1 MTTSIFEIDDLIR
14 VAKRENNTKR
24 SYLYVNPVQ
33 GKHIPVSP
41 SLSIEL
47 FTILSR
53 KVEKRYKSERI
64 LIIGFAETATAIGSA
79 IAYNAENVK
88 FYMNTTRENLKGAEY
103 LFFTESHS
111 HATEQRLVIN
121 GFDDILENVDRIVFA
136 EDEVTTGN
144 TIEKLIRILQKKY
157 THRHLKFG
165 IVSILNSM
173 SDERLQEL
181 EAEGFL
187 CDYLHR
193 IPVKYRVDE
202 IENYSYQLTEKEAY
216 IENKVECP
224 KIQVAGY
231 WDCRIVTDIDR
242 IRTAVRTF
250 VETVMASIK
259 NSELGER
266 VLILGTEEF
275 MFPGMMLGAEIEKC
289 WPDKTVRFHATTRSP
304 IEVSLDDDYPLYN
317 RMPLESLYEKD
328 RKTFIYNLDRY
339 DKVLIATDAPSI
351 CEEGL
356 ASLTG
361 ALMWYGNKDIILVQ
375 WGDFRHAE

>member
-1 MTTSIFEIDDLIR
+1 MTTNIFEIDDLIK

-47 FTILSR
+47 FTILSK
-53 KVEKRYKSERI
+53 KVEKRYQGERI

-79 IAYNAENVK
+79 IAYNAENVR
-88 FYMNTTRENLKGAEY
+88 FYMNTTRENLTGAEY

-121 GFDDILENVDRIVFA
+121 GFDEIIENVDRIVFA

-144 TIEKLIRILQKKY
+144 TIEKLIRILQGKY
-157 THRHLKFG
+157 RQSRLKFG

-173 SDERLQEL
+173 PDERLKEL
-181 EAEGFL
+181 ELEGVL

-193 IPVKYRVDE
+193 IPVKYRIDE
-202 IENYSYQLTEKEAY
+202 IEKYSYQIHELELIT
-216 IENKVECP
+216 NNMTECP
-224 KIQVAGY
+224 VIKVSGY
-231 WDCRIVTDIDR
+231 WNCRIVADINR
-242 IRTAVRTF
+242 IHDTVNKF
-250 VETVMASIK
+250 VETVMTSIK
-259 NSELGER
+259 YPEQGEK

-275 MFPGMMLGAEIEKC
+275 MLPGMMIGAEIERC
-289 WPDKTVRFHATTRSP
+289 RPDVTVRFHATTRSP
-304 IEVSLDDDYPLYN
+304 IEVSLDADYPLFN
-317 RMPLESLYEKD
+317 RSSLKSFYEKD
-328 RKTFIYNLDRY
+328 RRTFIYNLGRY
-339 DKVLIATDAPSI
+339 DKVLIVTDASPI

-356 ASLTG
+356 ASLIG
-361 ALMWYGNKDIILVQ
+361 ALKWYGNKDITLIR
-375 WGDFRHAE
+375 WGDF